1 MMRFVKCF
9 GITALSGLALIA
21 VTASPAQAQ
30 RNRAIVAGYGGIP
43 LNPNWLVAPGVTLR
57 QAAYNTRVA
66 GRALASIPP
75 WMYGYNPYPSPVVN
89 YGQMYGPSSLYSSPY
104 TNPYVN
110 PYASAYANP
119 YSNPY
124 ASLYSGVGPGYG
136 YGGTAALTSA
146 TGLPTSAGY
155 GGYGN
160 GYSPYSSYYDPS
172 GGFLR
177 GVADSVNSQGQFLIQ
192 EQQARMTKEQAKSL
206 AIDNRRKLFD
216 EIMYERQHTPSFA
229 EDQERIAALHLRR
242 AQNTAAITEIWSA
255 KSLNELLKDLKK
267 LHGDKVAGPEIELDP
282 DVLKQINIQAGKGN
296 GNVGILRNEGRL
308 SWPIGLTDDLKN
320 GAEEAKE
327 IRSILDS
334 QALRAVQQAANGKV
348 NVGVIKDL
356 KKNVADLQKILTSNV
371 KEMPTS
377 EYIEAKR
384 FLNNFEDAIKALQE
398 ENVGT
403 YFNQNWVSKVK
414 TVQDLVDL
422 MTKKGLTFAGAVSG
436 DEAAYQALY
445 NALVAYDKAANR
457 AKASAKNE

>member
-1 MMRFVKCF
+1 
-9 GITALSGLALIA
+9 
-21 VTASPAQAQ
+21 
-30 RNRAIVAGYGGIP
+30 VAGYGGIP
-43 LNPNWLVAPGVTLR
+43 LNPNWLVAPGVTQR
-57 QAAYNTRVA
+57 QAAFNTRVT

-75 WMYGYNPYPSPVVN
+75 WLYGYNPYPSPIVN
-89 YGQMYGPSSLYSSPY
+89 YGQMYNPAPYSSPY

-110 PYASAYANP
+110 PYASAYSNP

-124 ASLYSGVGPGYG
+124 ASLYSGVGSGYG

-146 TGLPTSAGY
+146 TGLPTTADYSSGY
-155 GGYGN
+155 GGSN
-160 GYSPYSSYYDPS
+160 PYSGGYDPS
-172 GGFLR
+172 GGFMR
-177 GVADSVNSQGQFLIQ
+177 GVADVVNSQGQFLIQ
-192 EQQARMTKEQAKSL
+192 EQQAKMTREKAKQAS
-206 AIDNRRKLFD
+206 IDTRRRLFD

-267 LHGDKVAGPEIELDP
+267 LHLSKAFGPEIELDP

-296 GNVGILRNEGRL
+296 GNIGILRNDGRL
-308 SWPIGLTDDLKN
+308 SWPIGLRDLKK
-320 GAEEAKE
+320 GAEDAKE

-334 QALRAVQQAANGKV
+334 KALAAVQQAANGKV

-371 KEMPTS
+371 KELPTS

-384 FLNNFEDAIKALQE
+384 FLNNFEDAIKALEE

-414 TVQDLVDL
+414 TVQDLVDH

-436 DEAAYQALY
+436 DESAYQALY
-445 NALVAYDKAANR
+445 DVLAAYDRAANR

>member
-1 MMRFVKCF
+1 M
-9 GITALSGLALIA
+9 
-21 VTASPAQAQ
+21 
-30 RNRAIVAGYGGIP
+30 
-43 LNPNWLVAPGVTLR
+43 
-57 QAAYNTRVA
+57 
-66 GRALASIPP
+66 
-75 WMYGYNPYPSPVVN
+75 YNPSP
-89 YGQMYGPSSLYSSPY
+89 LYSSPY
-104 TNPYVN
+104 INPYVN

-124 ASLYSGVGPGYG
+124 ASLYSGVAPGYG

-146 TGLPTSAGY
+146 TGLPSTAGY
-155 GGYGN
+155 GGN
-160 GYSPYSSYYDPS
+160 SGYNPYSSYYDPS

-192 EQQARMTKEQAKSL
+192 EQQARLTKEQAKSA

-216 EIMYERQHTPSFA
+216 EIMYERQHTPTFV

-255 KSLNELLKDLKK
+255 KSLNELLKDLKM
-267 LHGDKVAGPEIELDP
+267 LHGEKVVGPEIEIDP
-282 DVLKQINIQAGKGN
+282 DILKQINIQGGKGS
-296 GNVGILRNEGRL
+296 GNVGILRNDGRL
-308 SWPIGLTDDLKN
+308 SWPIGLRDLKV

-327 IRSILDS
+327 IRSVLDS
-334 QALRAVQQAANGKV
+334 KALSAVQQAANGKV

-356 KKNVADLQKILTSNV
+356 KKNLADLQKILTSNV
-371 KEMPTS
+371 KELPTS

-384 FLNNFEDAIKALQE
+384 FLNHFEDAIKALQE
-398 ENVGT
+398 ENVGN

-422 MTKKGLTFAGAVSG
+422 MTKKGLSFAGAVSG
-436 DEAAYQALY
+436 DEAAYQSLY
-445 NALVAYDKAANR
+445 NALAAYDKAANR